1 MALNLENHVN
11 FLKELSEWDMGLAGL
26 EFRNK
31 ENTHYFTEW
40 ELNTNNSMFS
50 KSRKAKYSSKIGVLL
65 IYSVMHSK
73 KIIFWF
79 LNFIVIELEE
89 KPC

>member
-11 FLKELSEWDMGLAGL
+11 FLKEFSEWDMGLARL

-40 ELNTNNSMFS
+40 ELKQQHVF
-50 KSRKAKYSSKIGVLL
+50 KV
-65 IYSVMHSK
+65 
-73 KIIFWF
+73 
-79 LNFIVIELEE
+79 
-89 KPC
+89 